1 MLTLVIGGAASGKS
15 AYAESLVLK
24 TGLPRYYLATM
35 QVWDAECAARVA
47 KHRAMRAEKQFETLE
62 CPLHL
67 DHLALPGRG
76 TVLLED
82 LGNLVANE
90 LYDPGGAG
98 EHTAKAVLTGLERL
112 AAGSRGK
119 RGQSHPA
126 RAGKPCSPVRKPHR
140 SFQRGVQRRGR
151 LCRRYRAVSAGAG
164 AGKQRLRRPGGQRLP
179 GGLRPAGVLQGGR
192 EAVTILQTIAVAF
205 AMFSALPVPQF
216 GWNEKNMRYA
226 MCAFPLIGLVCGGL
240 WCLCGV
246 LPLPDMARAAAFC
259 LVPVAVTGGIHLD
272 GYADTSDALSS
283 YGDREKKLEI
293 LKDSHCGA
301 FAVIRLCSYFVAYF
315 GLCGSV
321 QFTPRVGLCWTLALV
336 LERALSGFAVAAF
349 PLAKDTGLA
358 HTFATAAD
366 RQTVRRFLCGAS
378 ALLVLALTV
387 LGGGALAAA
396 ALLSMSRYYFVAKK
410 QFGGITGDLA
420 GWFLQRAELWMLAAL
435 AVSQWGGVL

>member
-1 MLTLVIGGAASGKS
+1 M
-15 AYAESLVLK
+15 
-24 TGLPRYYLATM
+24 
-35 QVWDAECAARVA
+35 
-47 KHRAMRAEKQFETLE
+47 
-62 CPLHL
+62 
-67 DHLALPGRG
+67 
-76 TVLLED
+76 TV
-82 LGNLVANE
+82 
-90 LYDPGGAG
+90 
-98 EHTAKAVLTGLERL
+98 
-112 AAGSRGK
+112 
-119 RGQSHPA
+119 
-126 RAGKPCSPVRKPHR
+126 
-140 SFQRGVQRRGR
+140 
-151 LCRRYRAVSAGAG
+151 
-164 AGKQRLRRPGGQRLP
+164 
-179 GGLRPAGVLQGGR
+179 
-192 EAVTILQTIAVAF
+192 LQTIAVAF

-216 GWNEKNMRYA
+216 EWNEKNMRYA

-246 LPLPDMARAAAFC
+246 LPLPELARAAAFC

-301 FAVIRLCSYFVAYF
+301 FAVIRLCCYFVAYF

-321 QFTPRVGLCWTLALV
+321 RFTPRAGLCWTLALV

-358 HTFATAAD
+358 HTFATAAGG
-366 RQTVRRFLCGAS
+366 FF
-378 ALLVLALTV
+378 LLVGWFALCCGWQMALTV

-396 ALLSMSRYYFVAKK
+396 ALLAMSRYYFVAKK

>member
-1 MLTLVIGGAASGKS
+1 M
-15 AYAESLVLK
+15 
-24 TGLPRYYLATM
+24 
-35 QVWDAECAARVA
+35 
-47 KHRAMRAEKQFETLE
+47 
-62 CPLHL
+62 
-67 DHLALPGRG
+67 
-76 TVLLED
+76 TV
-82 LGNLVANE
+82 
-90 LYDPGGAG
+90 
-98 EHTAKAVLTGLERL
+98 
-112 AAGSRGK
+112 
-119 RGQSHPA
+119 
-126 RAGKPCSPVRKPHR
+126 
-140 SFQRGVQRRGR
+140 
-151 LCRRYRAVSAGAG
+151 
-164 AGKQRLRRPGGQRLP
+164 
-179 GGLRPAGVLQGGR
+179 
-192 EAVTILQTIAVAF
+192 LQTIAVAF

-216 GWNEKNMRYA
+216 EWNEKNMRYA

-246 LPLPDMARAAAFC
+246 LPLPGLARAAAFC

-301 FAVIRLCSYFVAYF
+301 FAVIRLCCYFVAYF

-321 QFTPRVGLCWTLALV
+321 RFTPRAGLCWTLALV

-366 RQTVRRFLCGAS
+366 KQTVHRFLCGLS
-378 ALLVLALTV
+378 ALLILALTA
-387 LGGGALAAA
+387 LGGGGLAAA
-396 ALLSMSRYYFVAKK
+396 ALLALWRYDSVAKK

-435 AVSQWGGVL
+435 VLAAGCVFARYYVVAKKQFGGVTGDLAGWFLQKCEIWMLAALAVSQWGGVL